1 MTSIHQPV
9 RPFGRGTTLLRGLI
23 SHLLTGAKF
32 RILALASTI
41 ACSAQRKETGTSN
54 ASPHILL
61 HCSTVRLWQNA
72 LFRPGCI
79 TVLCHELLARVLGS
93 VPTCIS
99 FLPPARRDMY
109 LVPAATQ
116 TSPKE
121 CILPRERCFGFHLQ
135 QFALQGRQQSR
146 HADDP
151 ASTPPKFNSS
161 PLKMMVGR

>member
-1 MTSIHQPV
+1 MVGMTSIHQPV

-79 TVLCHELLARVLGS
+79 TVLCHELLARVLGRFPHAS
-93 VPTCIS
+93 LSCRQHEGTRIWCRQRRRLHRKNAYFPGNVVLDFIS
-99 FLPPARRDMY
+99 SNSRCKDASKVDM
-109 LVPAATQ
+109 Q
-116 TSPKE
+116 M
-121 CILPRERCFGFHLQ
+121 ILQVHP
-135 QFALQGRQQSR
+135 QSLTVR
-146 HADDP
+146 P
-151 ASTPPKFNSS
+151 
-161 PLKMMVGR
+161 